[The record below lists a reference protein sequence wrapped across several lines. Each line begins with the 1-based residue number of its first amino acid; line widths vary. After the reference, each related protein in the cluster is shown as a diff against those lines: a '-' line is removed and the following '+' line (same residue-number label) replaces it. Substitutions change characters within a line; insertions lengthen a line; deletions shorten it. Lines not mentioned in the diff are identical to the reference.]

1 MKRTLMMVDVDG
13 ANVPLSFSCIVKE
26 EMREYVH
33 CACLC
38 VGGGVCACVHVV
50 CVFLVGH
57 FITPRTFMM
66 L

>member
-13 ANVPLSFSCIVKE
+13 ADVPLSFSCIVKE

-38 VGGGVCACVHVV
+38 ACGVVECMCTCNV
-50 CVFLVGH
+50 CLWWGFL
-57 FITPRTFMM
+57 
-66 L
+66 